1 MPLIDRR
8 EYRKK
13 KAFRDATLFVVIC
26 EGERREP
33 EYFSF
38 FDRLSSR
45 IKVKTVPCKKGKS
58 APKHLLSNA
67 LEASSE
73 NALTNNDQL
82 WIVLDIDRWS
92 RKSIESILQTVKSK
106 PAWGVALSNPCFEVW
121 LYFHFTK
128 NIPEMTGHSGCRE
141 WKEIIPRIN
150 PGGFDCSRHPALMQT
165 AIINARTNFS
175 ATGYFPDAGS
185 TQVYELALKILPLIK
200 NELGLFF

>member
-1 MPLIDRR
+1 MPLTDRR

-45 IKVKTVPCKKGKS
+45 IKVKTVPSKKGKS
-58 APKHLLSNA
+58 APNHLLSNA
-67 LEASSE
+67 QEASSE

-82 WIVLDIDRWS
+82 WIVLDKDRWS
-92 RKSIESILQTVKSK
+92 RKSIESILQAGRSK
-106 PAWGVALSNPCFEVW
+106 AFWNIAISNPCFEVW

-128 NIPEMTGHSGCRE
+128 TLPELADLSGCRE

-150 PGGFDCSRHPALMQT
+150 PGGFDCSRHPVLIET
-165 AIINARTNFS
+165 ATINARSNYR
-175 ATGYFPDAGS
+175 ANGYLPDSGS
-185 TQVYELALKILPLIK
+185 TQVFELAAKIFPLIK
-200 NELGLFF
+200 NEL

>member
-45 IKVKTVPCKKGKS
+45 IKVKTVPSIKGES
-58 APKHLLSNA
+58 APNHLLSNA
-67 LEASSE
+67 QEASSE

-82 WIVLDIDRWS
+82 WIVLDKDRWG

-128 NIPEMTGHSGCRE
+128 NIPEMTGLSGCQA
-141 WKEIIPRIN
+141 WKVIIPQIH
-150 PGGFDCSRHPALMQT
+150 PGGFDCTRHPKLIET
-165 AIINARTNFS
+165 ATLNASLNYKG
-175 ATGYFPDAGS
+175 TGYFPDPGS
-185 TQVYELALKILPLIK
+185 TQVYELAAKMLPLIK
-200 NELGLFF
+200 NEL

>member
-1 MPLIDRR
+1 MPLTDRR

-45 IKVKTVPCKKGKS
+45 IKVKIIPCKKGRS
-58 APKHLLSNA
+58 APNHLLSNA
-67 LEASSE
+67 QEAYSE

-82 WIVLDIDRWS
+82 WIVLDKDRWS
-92 RKSIESILQTVKSK
+92 RKSIESILQTSRSK
-106 PAWGVALSNPCFEVW
+106 PTWNIAISNPCFEVW

-128 NIPEMTGHSGCRE
+128 TIPEMTDHSGCRA

-150 PGGFDCSRHPALMQT
+150 PGGFDCSRHPVLIET
-165 AIINARTNFS
+165 ATINARTNYS
-175 ATGYFPDAGS
+175 ANGYLPDSGS
-185 TQVYELALKILPLIK
+185 TQVYELAAKILPLIK
-200 NELGLFF
+200 NEL